1 MKNYLLDM
9 KRQEKKQMMICKRK
23 DFKRFKGGRR
33 R

>member
-9 KRQEKKQMMICKRK
+9 KRQDKVRLMIRKRK

>member
-9 KRQEKKQMMICKRK
+9 KRQEKKQLMIRKRK